1 MSPTIAELMA
11 KMPTAFHPEKA
22 AGMEAV
28 VQFHF
33 TGAETGAWSAA
44 IKDGKCLVEQ
54 GISPNPSL
62 ILTADTADFLKIFRG
77 EMDGTQAFMQGRL
90 AFSGDLNLA
99 LKLLAVFEI
108 D

>member
-11 KMPTAFHPEKA
+11 NMPIAFLPERA

-33 TGAETGAWSAA
+33 TGAETGEWSAT
-44 IKDGKCLVEQ
+44 IKEGKCMV
-54 GISPNPSL
+54 GRGVSPSPNL
-62 ILTADTADFLKIFRG
+62 TLTADSGDFLKIFSG
-77 EMDGTQAFMQGRL
+77 EMDGMQAFMQGRL
-90 AFSGDLNLA
+90 GFTGDTNLA
-99 LKLLAVFEI
+99 LKLLSVFEI